1 MSLLLDA
8 LKRAEEAK
16 RAKADIASDA
26 SLEAATTTSNNAL
39 KAAPINELEAASIEA
54 APIVAHNAYDYSVLS
69 LSALDADAPA
79 AFTAPVA
86 AISPNSITTAS
97 RATTSIKP
105 MALSTDNELLNIR
118 QAPLGNANLDTT
130 ETLAPTISAEETAL
144 AELLQIE
151 LDSDAS
157 YRAAVPNTSPATA
170 AYRAAR
176 SQSTK
181 PIGLPDTTVAA
192 IEPVTSHTEQAQ
204 RDAVKNA
211 FSVKQS
217 TRQPSRAK
225 WVLPVIGGLLFFV
238 SAGSWYVWQEI
249 NRGARTRIAANPNPN
264 SPAPIPTTV
273 TQALAQPTTQSPS
286 FAPNTGIIASPTVS
300 AAQAAEA
307 LAKAEID
314 SLPPLLPPPAI
325 AIAAPLT
332 PKSKVATVT
341 YTPRE
346 ALAKKIED
354 LPISPPSSASSVK
367 LRAAKTEANDGVGL
381 NPTLTLAYA
390 ALSRGDYATA
400 KQSYANAIEQQ
411 PTNIDANLGFATA
424 AARTG
429 ENEMAVRY
437 YRRVLALDPRNATA
451 AAALLTLENKNTS
464 SAATPIS
471 MESELNLLIEKAPN
485 VAASHF
491 ALGNVMAGERR
502 WREAQQ
508 AFFEAARLTPSNP
521 DYLYNLAV
529 SLDHLGQL
537 KQAEDFYRRALAAT
551 ALGQAQFDP
560 AIVEKRLSAIANSAA
575 NNAAIK

>member
-16 RAKADIASDA
+16 RAKAEIASDA
-26 SLEAATTTSNNAL
+26 SQEAASPASNTAP
-39 KAAPINELEAASIEA
+39 KAPPINELEVAPMEA
-54 APIVAHNAYDYSVLS
+54 APIVANNAYDYSALS
-69 LSALDADAPA
+69 LSAFEADTPEGL
-79 AFTAPVA
+79 TPPVA
-86 AISPNSITTAS
+86 PSSPNPIAMGS

-105 MALSTDNELLNIR
+105 MALSTDSELQNVR
-118 QAPLGNANLDTT
+118 QAPLGNANIDAA
-130 ETLAPTISAEETAL
+130 EALAPTISAEEAAL

-151 LDSDAS
+151 LDRDAN

-181 PIGLPDTTVAA
+181 PVEQSDAMAA
-192 IEPVTSHTEQAQ
+192 TIEPVTTHTEQAQ
-204 RDAVKNA
+204 RDAVKNV

-217 TRQPSRAK
+217 TRQSSRAK
-225 WVLPVIGGLLFFV
+225 WVLPAVGGLLFFV

-249 NRGARTRIAANPNPN
+249 NRGAQPRIAANPNPN
-264 SPAPIPTTV
+264 PPTPTPTSV
-273 TQALAQPTTQSPS
+273 TQSLTPPITQSPT
-286 FAPNTGIIASPTVS
+286 FAPNTGVIATPAVS

-314 SLPPLLPPPAI
+314 LLPPLLPPPAI
-325 AIAAPLT
+325 AIAAPLI

-341 YTPRE
+341 FTPRE

-354 LPISPPSSASSVK
+354 LPASPPSSASSVK
-367 LRAAKTEANDGVGL
+367 LRAAKTEASVGL
-381 NPTLTLAYA
+381 NPALALAYA

-400 KQSYANAIEQQ
+400 KQSYANAIDQQ

-451 AAALLTLENKNTS
+451 AAALLTLENK
-464 SAATPIS
+464 SASGTVNSIS
-471 MESELNLLIEKAPN
+471 MESELKLLIEKDPN

-491 ALGNVMAGERR
+491 ALGNVMASERR

-508 AFFEAARLTPSNP
+508 VFFEAARLTPSNP

-529 SLDHLGQL
+529 SLDHLGQA
-537 KQAEDFYRRALAAT
+537 KQAEVFYRRALAAT
-551 ALGQAQFDP
+551 AQGQAQFDRTV
-560 AIVEKRLSAIANSAA
+560 VEKRLSVIANSAA
-575 NNAAIK
+575 NNAALK